1 MNQVCF
7 YDTKPYDKIYFEELK
22 KNYNIQIDYFESKL
36 GPRTAKLAQGYEA
49 VVAFVNDVINKRT
62 IDDLYDA
69 GIRLIAMRC
78 AGYNHVDLKAAQDKV
93 HLVHVPAYSP
103 HAVAEHAI
111 ALLQTLNRKIHKAY
125 IRTRDFN
132 FSLNGL
138 VGFDLYGKTVGV
150 AGTGKIGRA
159 FIQICKGFGMNI
171 LACDMYPDK
180 TLDVTYVTFEKL
192 CRQSDVISLHCP
204 LTKDTFHMVNE
215 DTLAMMKKNTVIV
228 NTSRGSLIDSEAL
241 VTALKNK
248 QIGGACLDVYEEE
261 TNLFYEDM
269 SQKIIDDDV
278 LLQLLS
284 LPNVIVTSHQAFL
297 TNDALKNIAQ
307 TTLENLEAFLV
318 RDELIN
324 EVKFEK

>member
-1 MNQVCF
+1 
-7 YDTKPYDKIYFEELK
+7 
-22 KNYNIQIDYFESKL
+22 
-36 GPRTAKLAQGYEA
+36 
-49 VVAFVNDVINKRT
+49 
-62 IDDLYDA
+62 
-69 GIRLIAMRC
+69 
-78 AGYNHVDLKAAQDKV
+78 
-93 HLVHVPAYSP
+93 
-103 HAVAEHAI
+103 
-111 ALLQTLNRKIHKAY
+111 
-125 IRTRDFN
+125 
-132 FSLNGL
+132 
-138 VGFDLYGKTVGV
+138 
-150 AGTGKIGRA
+150 
-159 FIQICKGFGMNI
+159 
-171 LACDMYPDK
+171 
-180 TLDVTYVTFEKL
+180 
-192 CRQSDVISLHCP
+192 
-204 LTKDTFHMVNE
+204 MVNE

-228 NTSRGSLIDSEAL
+228 NTSRGALIDSEAL
-241 VTALKNK
+241 VTALKNR